1 MAPWGPPPPN
11 LGHGGHYG
19 GQEEQFGGQGMEEYV
34 EDEGAPGEENV
45 EEVEQITDSRDGG
58 KEEQGRNVDH
68 TAQDSTEVC
77 IVFLNWIK
85 FRTFSLFTAGGGI
98 I

>member
-1 MAPWGPPPPN
+1 
-11 LGHGGHYG
+11 
-19 GQEEQFGGQGMEEYV
+19 MEEYV

-68 TAQDSTEVC
+68 TAQVSTEVG
-77 IVFLNWIK
+77 IVF
-85 FRTFSLFTAGGGI
+85 F
-98 I
+98 

>member
-68 TAQDSTEVC
+68 TAQVSTEVG
-77 IVFLNWIK
+77 IVFFKLDQILIP
-85 FRTFSLFTAGGGI
+85 FLFPRWGGGR
-98 I
+98 